1 VTINQIINKRIMKT
15 QIRLLGILAILALLA
30 ISCSNQGGK
39 SANKKLSGTINI
51 DGSSTVY
58 PLSEAVAEEFR
69 VDNPNVNIAIG
80 SSGTG
85 AGFKKFARGENEIS
99 DASRAIKES
108 EIEACK
114 QNNIAYK
121 EIMVAL
127 DGISIM
133 VNPENTWIENITVAE
148 LKKLWE
154 PNSTIKKWSDIRP
167 EWPKEDIHLY
177 GPNTAHG
184 TYDFFTEAI
193 NGESGASR
201 SDYNAV
207 ADYNVGIQGIS
218 TDKYALGYFG
228 LAYYEE
234 NKDKL
239 KLVGVDNGNGAI
251 KPTLE
256 TVKDGSY
263 APLSRPLFI
272 YVNTASL
279 KKSEV
284 VEFVSF
290 FIKNSAELAKEV
302 GYIPLPQEEYNLQLA
317 DFSKLAAEA
326 N

>member
-1 VTINQIINKRIMKT
+1 MKT
-15 QIRLLGILAILALLA
+15 TIKLLGTLTIITLLV

-39 SANKKLSGTINI
+39 SSNKKLSGTINI

-69 VDNPNVNIAIG
+69 AVYPDVNVAIG

-85 AGFKKFARGENEIS
+85 AGFKKFERGETDIS
-99 DASRAIKES
+99 DASRPIKES
-108 EIEACK
+108 EIAACK
-114 QNNIAYK
+114 ENNINY
-121 EIMVAL
+121 EELMVAL

-133 VNPENTWIENITVAE
+133 VNPENTWIQDITVGE
-148 LKKLWE
+148 LKKIWE
-154 PNSTIKKWSDIRP
+154 ANSTVKKWSDIRP
-167 EWPKEDIHLY
+167 EWPAEDIHLY

-184 TYDFFTEAI
+184 TYDFFTEVI
-193 NGESGASR
+193 LGESGASR

-239 KLVGVDNGNGAI
+239 KLVGVDNGNGPV
-251 KPTLE
+251 KPSLE
-256 TVKDGSY
+256 TVKTGTY

-272 YVNTASL
+272 YSASVS
-279 KKSEV
+279 KKEL
-284 VEFVSF
+284 VEFVNYY
-290 FIKNSAELAKEV
+290 IKNAAMLAKEV
-302 GYIPLPQEEYNLQLA
+302 GYIPLPQAEYDNQLA
-317 DFSKLAAEA
+317 NFSKFIAKPK
-326 N
+326 

>member
-1 VTINQIINKRIMKT
+1 MKKREIIQIVF
-15 QIRLLGILAILALLA
+15 AIALLS
-30 ISCSNQGGK
+30 SCGGQKSSNRET
-39 SANKKLSGTINI
+39 LSGKISI

-69 VDNPNVNIAIG
+69 AVYPDINVAIG

-85 AGFKKFARGENEIS
+85 AGFKKFARGETDIS
-99 DASRAIKES
+99 DASRPIKES
-108 EIEACK
+108 EMQACK
-114 QNNIAYK
+114 ENNISY
-121 EIMVAL
+121 EELMVAL

-133 VNPENTWIENITVAE
+133 VNPENTWIQDITVQE
-148 LKKLWE
+148 LKKIWE
-154 PNSTIKKWSDIRP
+154 PNSTVKKWKDIRS
-167 EWPKEDIHLY
+167 EWPAEDIHLY

-193 NGESGASR
+193 LGESGASR

-239 KLVGVDNGNGAI
+239 KLVGVDNGNGPV
-251 KPTLE
+251 KPSLE
-256 TVKDGSY
+256 TVKNGTY

-272 YVNTASL
+272 YVNSASVTRKEL
-279 KKSEV
+279 
-284 VEFVSF
+284 VEFVNF
-290 FIKNSAELAKEV
+290 YIENSAQLAKEV
-302 GYIPLPQEEYNLQLA
+302 GYIPLPQSEYDAQSGS
-317 DFSKLAAEA
+317 FGRFVEKTK
-326 N
+326 

>member
-1 VTINQIINKRIMKT
+1 MKITALTVITI
-15 QIRLLGILAILALLA
+15 LVLSA
-30 ISCSNQGGK
+30 CGGG
-39 SANKKLSGTINI
+39 STGKKDSLSGNIKI

-69 VDNPNVNIAIG
+69 TVYPAVNVTIG

-85 AGFKKFARGENEIS
+85 AGFKKFARGETDIS
-99 DASRAIKES
+99 DASRPIKES

-114 QNNIAYK
+114 ENNISYL

-133 VNPENTWIENITVAE
+133 VNPENTWIENITVDE
-148 LKKLWE
+148 LKKIWE
-154 PNSTIKKWSDIRP
+154 TNSQVMKWSDVRAD
-167 EWPKEDIHLY
+167 WPAEDIHLY

-184 TYDFFTEAI
+184 TYDFFTEAVL
-193 NGESGASR
+193 GESGASR

-239 KLVGVDNGNGAI
+239 KLVGVDNGEG
-251 KPTLE
+251 PVLPSLE
-256 TVKDGSY
+256 TVKNGTY

-272 YVNTASL
+272 YVNNTSVTRN
-279 KKSEV
+279 EV
-284 VEFVSF
+284 VEFVSYF
-290 FIKNSAELAKEV
+290 VENSAELAKEV
-302 GYIPLPQEEYNLQLA
+302 GYIPLPEEEYTNQLA
-317 DFSKLAAEA
+317 KFKEFASAEK
-326 N
+326 

>member
-1 VTINQIINKRIMKT
+1 MKT
-15 QIRLLGILAILALLA
+15 QIRLLGILTILAFLA
-30 ISCSNQGGK
+30 ISCANQGGK
-39 SANKKLSGTINI
+39 SPNKKLSGTINM

-69 VDNPNVNIAIG
+69 IDNPNVNIAIG

-85 AGFKKFARGENEIS
+85 AGFKKFARGENDIS
-99 DASRAIKES
+99 DASRGIKES

-133 VNPENTWIENITVAE
+133 VNPENTWIDNITVAE

-239 KLVGVDNGNGAI
+239 KLVGVDNGNGVI
-251 KPTLE
+251 KPSLE

-272 YVNTASL
+272 YINTASL

-284 VEFVSF
+284 VEFVNF
-290 FIKNSAELAKEV
+290 YINNAAELAKEV
-302 GYIPLPQEEYNLQLA
+302 GYIPLPQKEYSTQLA

>member
-1 VTINQIINKRIMKT
+1 MKKLEIIQIIFAI
-15 QIRLLGILAILALLA
+15 IILSA
-30 ISCSNQGGK
+30 CGGQRSGDK
-39 SANKKLSGTINI
+39 EALSGKISI

-69 VDNPNVNIAIG
+69 TVHPDVNVSIG

-85 AGFKKFARGENEIS
+85 AGFKKFARGETDIS
-99 DASRAIKES
+99 DASRPIKES
-108 EIEACK
+108 EMQACRE
-114 QNNIAYK
+114 NNISYE

-133 VNPENTWIENITVAE
+133 VNPENTWIQDITVGE
-148 LKKLWE
+148 LKKIWE
-154 PNSTIKKWSDIRP
+154 TNSTVKKWSDIRP
-167 EWPKEDIHLY
+167 EWPAENINLY

-193 NGESGASR
+193 LGESGASR
-201 SDYNAV
+201 ADYNAV

-239 KLVGVDNGNGAI
+239 KLVGVDNGDGPV
-251 KPTLE
+251 KPSLE
-256 TVKDGSY
+256 TVKEGTY

-272 YVNTASL
+272 YINSASVS
-279 KKSEV
+279 KKEL
-284 VEFVSF
+284 VEFVNYY
-290 FIKNSAELAKEV
+290 IKNSAELAKEV
-302 GYIPLPQEEYNLQLA
+302 GYIPLPQSEYDNQLA
-317 DFSKLAAEA
+317 SFSKFITKPE
-326 N
+326 

>member
-1 VTINQIINKRIMKT
+1 MKFNF
-15 QIRLLGILAILALLA
+15 LAIVVVLVLA
-30 ISCSNQGGK
+30 SCGGGT
-39 SANKKLSGTINI
+39 NKQTAKLSGTIKI

-58 PLSEAVAEEFR
+58 PVSEAVAEEFR
-69 VDNPNVNIAIG
+69 VDNPAVNVSIG

-85 AGFKKFARGENEIS
+85 AGFKKFARGETDIS

-108 EIEACK
+108 EVTACNENSIK
-114 QNNIAYK
+114 YT
-121 EIMVAL
+121 EFMVAL

-133 VNPENTWIENITVAE
+133 VNPENTWIDNITVDE

-154 PNSTIKKWSDIRP
+154 PNSTIMKWSDIRA
-167 EWPKEDIHLY
+167 EWPAEDIHLY

-193 NGESGASR
+193 LGESGASR

-234 NKDKL
+234 NSDKL
-239 KLVGVDNGNGAI
+239 KLVGLDNGNGPV
-251 KPTLE
+251 KPSLE
-256 TVKDGSY
+256 TVKDGTY

-272 YVNTASL
+272 YINNASL
-279 KKSEV
+279 SKAEV
-284 VEFVSF
+284 VEFINF
-290 FIKNSAELAKEV
+290 YIKNAAALSKEV
-302 GYIPLPQEEYNLQLA
+302 GYIPLPQTEYDKQLSILNDLTGEEN
-317 DFSKLAAEA
+317 
-326 N
+326 

>member
-1 VTINQIINKRIMKT
+1 MKT
-15 QIRLLGILAILALLA
+15 TLKIAGSLILFSLILL
-30 ISCSNQGGK
+30 SCSNQSGK
-39 SANKKLSGTINI
+39 SKSTALSGNINI

-58 PLSEAVAEEFR
+58 PVSEAVAEEFR
-69 VDNPNVNIAIG
+69 VDNPAVNVAIG

-85 AGFKKFARGENEIS
+85 AGFKKFARGETDIS

-108 EIEACK
+108 EVTAC
-114 QNNIAYK
+114 QENNISYT
-121 EIMVAL
+121 ELMVAL

-133 VNPENTWIENITVAE
+133 VNPENTWIENISVE
-148 LKKLWE
+148 DLKKMWE
-154 PNSTIKKWSDIRP
+154 PNSPIKQWSDLNP

-193 NGESGASR
+193 LGESGASR

-234 NKDKL
+234 NKDIL
-239 KLVGVDNGNGAI
+239 KLVGVDNGNGPI
-251 KPTLE
+251 KPSLE
-256 TVKDGSY
+256 TVKDGTY

-272 YVNTASL
+272 YLNNASL
-279 KKSEV
+279 AKKEV
-284 VEFVSF
+284 VEFVNF
-290 FIKNSAELAKEV
+290 YIKNAAALSKEV
-302 GYIPLPQEEYNLQLA
+302 GYIPLPQTEYDKQL
-317 DFSKLAAEA
+317 STVNKVVAEGE
-326 N
+326 

>member
-1 VTINQIINKRIMKT
+1 MKYTILSFFTVLLIAACTGSTNKQKT
-15 QIRLLGILAILALLA
+15 
-30 ISCSNQGGK
+30 N
-39 SANKKLSGTINI
+39 LSGDIKI

-69 VDNPNVNIAIG
+69 ASYPDVNVAIG

-85 AGFKKFARGENEIS
+85 AGFKKFARGETDIS
-99 DASRAIKES
+99 DASRKIKES
-108 EIEACK
+108 EVEACK
-114 QNNIAYK
+114 ENNIRYE

-127 DGISIM
+127 DGISVM
-133 VNPENTWIENITVAE
+133 VNPENTWIEDITVGE
-148 LKKLWE
+148 LKKIWE
-154 PNSTIKKWSDIRP
+154 SNSPVKKWSDVRA
-167 EWPKEDIHLY
+167 EWPAEDIHLY

-184 TYDFFTEAI
+184 TYDFFTEAVL
-193 NGESGASR
+193 GESGASR

-239 KLVGVDNGNGAI
+239 KLVGLDNGEGPV
-251 KPTLE
+251 KPSLE
-256 TVKDGSY
+256 TVKNGSY

-272 YVNTASL
+272 YVNSTSVT
-279 KKSEV
+279 KKQV

-290 FIKNSAELAKEV
+290 YIQNSAELAKEV
-302 GYIPLPQEEYNLQLA
+302 GYIPLPQEEYSNQLA
-317 DFSKLAAEA
+317 RFKEFAGVSE
-326 N
+326 